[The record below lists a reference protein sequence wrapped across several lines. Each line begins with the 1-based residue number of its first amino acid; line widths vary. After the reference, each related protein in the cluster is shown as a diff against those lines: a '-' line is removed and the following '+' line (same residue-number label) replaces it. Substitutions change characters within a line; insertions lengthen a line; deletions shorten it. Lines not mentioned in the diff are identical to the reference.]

1 MLIGLQRLLE
11 PLAETRLEFF
21 LGDIPDPRLC
31 VCGLEIDAVGP
42 SILRIDVGNRIRH
55 GGPAIDTVRQFLV
68 GMHAGRQLV
77 DDLAI
82 GLHHQRHQS
91 FLAFQRQGGFSLA
104 IEAVPR
110 HGISRVQFIGPGHD
124 PGEIITQAL
133 DLRHLPF
140 IGHMPIIGI
149 FRSATCQQPEL
160 LNLAVI
166 GCLDGAKTGKRR
178 LACSNPAV
186 DQARMVDQKR
196 RHAKAGGIADTQ
208 FAANLRIKSDGGS
221 RCRHPR
227 HMFGQINRKSPDQ
240 PHSQH
245 FRLEGTGEF
254 GAGGPVH
261 AVSSAKFAGAIDS
274 CGAYQIANLV
284 NHGRIGLHAGS
295 QRVDHMFEQPD
306 GFVRAREH
314 HLRIGDPAGFLLR
327 HICRQTLDLSGIDLA
342 VTQREGGVPCL
353 GNHPV

>member
-1 MLIGLQRLLE
+1 
-11 PLAETRLEFF
+11 
-21 LGDIPDPRLC
+21 
-31 VCGLEIDAVGP
+31 
-42 SILRIDVGNRIRH
+42 
-55 GGPAIDTVRQFLV
+55 
-68 GMHAGRQLV
+68 
-77 DDLAI
+77 
-82 GLHHQRHQS
+82 
-91 FLAFQRQGGFSLA
+91 
-104 IEAVPR
+104 
-110 HGISRVQFIGPGHD
+110 
-124 PGEIITQAL
+124 
-133 DLRHLPF
+133 
-140 IGHMPIIGI
+140 MPIIGI
-149 FRSATCQQPEL
+149 FRGATCQQAEL

-186 DQARMVDQKR
+186 DQPRMVDQER
-196 RHAKAGGIADTQ
+196 RHAETGRIADTQ
-208 FAANLRIKSDGGS
+208 LAANLRIQPDGGS

-227 HMFGQINRKSPDQ
+227 HMFGQIDRKSPDQ

-274 CGAYQIANLV
+274 CGTHQIANLV
-284 NHGRIGLHAGS
+284 NHGRIGLRAGS
-295 QRVDHMFEQPD
+295 QRVDHMFEQPN
-306 GFVRAREH
+306 GFVGAREH